1 MIAVLPAII
10 VVVIIVVTIIVV
22 VVVAVKWSLPDTGLL
37 GRLPTPPGVSQVL
50 TQRRNVGLRPSHR
63 GRRVREPQLQG

>member
-1 MIAVLPAII
+1 MIVVLPAMI
-10 VVVIIVVTIIVV
+10 VVVVVVVVTIV

-37 GRLPTPPGVSQVL
+37 GRPPTPPGVSQVL

-63 GRRVREPQLQG
+63 GRRVRQPRLQG